1 MSIILIFCAWERGQ
15 RMKAGIIFT
24 GSGSILAITS
34 VDYFEHPD
42 FVEALRG
49 KGIDKY
55 ILFEVPE
62 DLVKTR
68 YGQHYFVTMADLKQS
83 DILRIVDVDGQRIFR
98 NFDLEALSGPIF
110 HEGLLIAEKAA

>member
-1 MSIILIFCAWERGQ
+1 
-15 RMKAGIIFT
+15 MKAGIIFT

-98 NFDLEALSGPIF
+98 NFDLKALGGPVF
-110 HEGLLIAEKAA
+110 HEELSILEKAA